1 MKSQNDKLVPKNLMN
16 RFSVGKTSN
25 RNKEQRRWT
34 KSKKSE
40 KNEQKL
46 TKVQVIFFSEIPPL
60 PEPSPGLKEVLER
73 FNGNGENARCRR
85 SQVEV
90 PFLGH
95 KKRSRSKTGH
105 RLNGFMAFRSFY
117 SRSVFDAEYQRQ
129 LSSILGSLWK
139 NEPKQDVWNR
149 YAIEYNSR
157 ASKEDFIE
165 WLTRVLGLENRSF
178 CDPSTN
184 VVKNNKWQFS
194 SNTQDCSVEDI
205 YYVKSS

>member
-16 RFSVGKTSN
+16 RFSVGKTST
-25 RNKEQRRWT
+25 RNKEQRRRS
-34 KSKKSE
+34 KSRKSE
-40 KNEQKL
+40 RNEQKL
-46 TKVQVIFFSEIPPL
+46 TKVQVIFFSDMPPL
-60 PEPSPGLKEVLER
+60 PEPSPGLKEVLEK
-73 FNGNGENARCRR
+73 FNGNGETARNRR
-85 SQVEV
+85 SQVEF
-90 PFLGH
+90 PLLGH
-95 KKRSRSKTGH
+95 KKRSRSKAGH

-117 SRSVFDAEYQRQ
+117 SRSVYDADHQRQ
-129 LSSILGSLWK
+129 LSSLLGSLWK

-165 WLTRVLGLENRSF
+165 WLTRVLGLEQGI

-184 VVKNNKWQFS
+184 VVKNSKWQFS